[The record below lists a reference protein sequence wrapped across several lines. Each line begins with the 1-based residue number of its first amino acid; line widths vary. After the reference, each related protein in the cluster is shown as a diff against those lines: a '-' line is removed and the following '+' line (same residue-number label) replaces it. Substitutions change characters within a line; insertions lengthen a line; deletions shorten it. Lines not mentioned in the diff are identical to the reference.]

1 MSSTC
6 TSRACARR
14 STRVL
19 PSRSSIPSAV
29 PATTSRP
36 SEPRSEPEP
45 REASGRRGTVLRLL
59 RTNAFRLAVL
69 YLGLFAT
76 SVLAL
81 LAFIYWSTADFIEKQ
96 TEATL
101 DAEIAGLAEQYD
113 QRGLSGL
120 VQVIAERSAGER
132 GDAMLYLIT
141 DPLSHPLAG
150 NLSAW
155 PDAEVIR
162 PGWIGFPVEVG
173 RGANH
178 ATHIARATTFT
189 IPGGYR
195 LLVGRDLRDASVFR
209 QRVANTL
216 AWAGVLT
223 LGLGLAGGA
232 FMSRNMLRRVEAVSN
247 TTAEI
252 IHGDL
257 GKRVPLS
264 GSGDEFDQ
272 LAANLNAML
281 DQIERLMAG
290 MRQVTD
296 NIAHDLR
303 TPLSRLRARL
313 EVTLLE
319 RPDAAR
325 AAEVMRETINE
336 ADRLLGTFNAL
347 LSIAEAESGA
357 RRTAMEEV
365 DLAEIAGS
373 VAELYEPLAEEKGLA
388 FSVAASA
395 GVRVRGDR
403 HLLAQ
408 ATANLLDNAI
418 KYTSAGSVRLA
429 VTQDE
434 GGAAIA
440 VADTGPG
447 IPEDRR
453 EAVFDRFVRLEGS
466 RSTPGNGLGLS
477 LVRAVALLH
486 GGTVVLDG
494 NGPGLRAVFRMP
506 AAALATG

>member
-1 MSSTC
+1 MT
-6 TSRACARR
+6 
-14 STRVL
+14 
-19 PSRSSIPSAV
+19 
-29 PATTSRP
+29 
-36 SEPRSEPEP
+36 
-45 REASGRRGTVLRLL
+45 RLL

-69 YLGLFAT
+69 YLTLFAT

-141 DPLSHPLAG
+141 DPVSRPLAG

-155 PDAEVIR
+155 PNGTEIR
-162 PGWIGFPVEVG
+162 PGWIAFPVETG
-173 RGANH
+173 HGANH
-178 ATHIARATTFT
+178 RTDTARATTFT

-195 LLVGRDLRDASVFR
+195 LLVGRDLRDANAFR
-209 QRVANTL
+209 KRVTETL

-223 LGLGLAGGA
+223 LGLGLAGGV
-232 FMSRNMLRRVEAVSN
+232 FMSRNMLHRVEAVSN
-247 TTAEI
+247 TTSEI

-303 TPLSRLRARL
+303 TPLSRLRSRL

-325 AAEVMRETINE
+325 YAEAMRQTIGE

-347 LSIAEAESGA
+347 LSIAEAEAGS
-357 RRTAMEEV
+357 RRAGMEEV
-365 DLAEIAGS
+365 DLAEIVRS
-373 VAELYEPLAEEKGLA
+373 VAELYDPLAEEKGLTLA
-388 FSVAASA
+388 VAAEDA
-395 GVRVRGDR
+395 VPLRGDR

-408 ATANLLDNAI
+408 AAANLLDNAL
-418 KYTSAGSVRLA
+418 KYTAAGGVELR
-429 VTQDE
+429 VTADQN
-434 GGAAIA
+434 GAHLE
-440 VADTGPG
+440 VADSGPG

-477 LVRAVALLH
+477 LVRAVAQLH
-486 GGTVVLDG
+486 GGTVTLTD
-494 NGPGLRAVFRMP
+494 NHPGLRVILALP
-506 AAALATG
+506 ATASA